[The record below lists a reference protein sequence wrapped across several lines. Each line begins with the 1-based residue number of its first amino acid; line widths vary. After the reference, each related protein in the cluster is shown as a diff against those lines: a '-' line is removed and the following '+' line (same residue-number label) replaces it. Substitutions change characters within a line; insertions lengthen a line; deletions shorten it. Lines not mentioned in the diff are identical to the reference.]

1 MLDSTHVQIN
11 YPTKLDGS
19 GCWLIDLNGLITL
32 KESPKPLQEN
42 RNSCQKDAK
51 GCYVNTAC
59 VDGDLIQS
67 YIQYQEKEK
76 REEKQ
81 MAGLF
86 FRVKE

>member
-1 MLDSTHVQIN
+1 MLDYTHVQIN
-11 YPTKLDGS
+11 YPAKLHGL
-19 GCWLIDLNGLITL
+19 GFYLIDMDGLITL

-51 GCYVNTAC
+51 GCYVNTVC

-81 MAGLF
+81 LAGLF